1 MKNRQ
6 MNKRLFLAII
16 AILLVF
22 SPSQLLK
29 AQSLVGRVYYNAN
42 IMGEKMNEVISK
54 AIPEAK
60 AEAIAKQEKE
70 KGRKLTD
77 AEKAEV
83 NKKLDE
89 AQAKAN
95 AAMKGIKTAIT
106 VEFKS
111 ETQAVTKTDMSV
123 NEDALKQAGV
133 SWAKRKALKAAMAI
147 MPSTEK
153 TKYLVKGNLVIMD
166 PDDEPDTLRLSDD
179 GKYLYGKFDEK
190 TNFKLT
196 RTK

>member
-1 MKNRQ
+1 MKRI
-6 MNKRLFLAII
+6 LWTLVLLLAPCSLP
-16 AILLVF
+16 LL
-22 SPSQLLK
+22 Q
-29 AQSLVGRVYYNAN
+29 AQSLVGRAYYNAN
-42 IMGEKMNEVISK
+42 ILAEKMNEAISK
-54 AIPEAK
+54 ALPEAK
-60 AEAIAKQEKE
+60 ADAIAKQEKE

-111 ETQAVTKTDMSV
+111 ETQAIMKTNMSV
-123 NEDALKQAGV
+123 NEEALKQAGV
-133 SWAKRKALKAAMAI
+133 NWAKRKALKAAMAI

-190 TNFKLT
+190 TSFKLT